1 MHARTWL
8 TLASIPLVGV
18 FSWPVLQPQAVL
30 KPKAAATSQDPLA
43 GLADIQDVLGLV
55 QQNYVDNPDMERVVG
70 GGIQAVLERA
80 HPLNSLLTAEDL
92 RAGDPGPADA
102 GFRYVKRGSGGL
114 YAQVTAVI
122 PGGPGAQA
130 GLLVGDVI
138 RKVDGESVGAI
149 STFQLERK
157 LKGTEG
163 STLLLSKY
171 TTAGELTKVT
181 VTRKKLQGV
190 PLALVAE
197 KGDFRVAMADVQPGR
212 ALELS
217 KLLEGKDRSQTL
229 VLDLR
234 GTFEGSYDEAL
245 KVAALLV
252 PGSAF
257 ATYQEP
263 GRPDQI
269 QTVPAGPGL
278 GFARVAVM
286 LGSSTQGPAEVLAAC
301 LKKAGVHVVGER
313 SLGLA
318 LTRIR
323 IPLRQ
328 GGGVEIVHGRWLG
341 AGGEKLDRQGVVP
354 SQLVHAQKVDEDVL
368 PRLLEA
374 IQNPVKTPEKVN

>member
-8 TLASIPLVGV
+8 ALASIPLVGV
-18 FSWPVLQPQAVL
+18 FSLPVLQPQGVL
-30 KPKAAATSQDPLA
+30 KPKASTTSQDPLA

-55 QQNYVDNPDMERVVG
+55 QQNYVDSPDMERVVG

-114 YAQVTAVI
+114 YAQVTAVV
-122 PGGPGAQA
+122 PGGPAAQA

-138 RKVDGESVGAI
+138 RKVDGESVGLI
-149 STFQLERK
+149 STFQLERR
-157 LKGTEG
+157 LKGAEG
-163 STLLLSKY
+163 STLVLSKY

-181 VTRKKLQGV
+181 VTRRKLQSA
-190 PLALVAE
+190 PLALVPE
-197 KGDFRVAMADVQPGR
+197 KGALRVALTDLRPGR
-212 ALELS
+212 AAELS
-217 KLLEGKDRSQTL
+217 KLLEGKDRAQTL

-234 GTFEGSYDEAL
+234 GAFEGSYDEAL
-245 KVAALLV
+245 KMATLLA
-252 PGSAF
+252 PGAAF

-263 GRPDQI
+263 GHPDQV

-278 GFARVAVM
+278 GFARLGVM
-286 LGSSTQGPAEVLAAC
+286 LGASTQGPAEVLAAC
-301 LKKAGVHVVGER
+301 LKKAGAHVVGER

-318 LTRIR
+318 LTRTR

-328 GGGVEIVHGRWLG
+328 GGGVEIVHGRWMG

-354 SQLVHAQKVDEDVL
+354 SQIVRAQKPEEDVL

-374 IQNPVKTPEKVN
+374 IQNPVKTPEKAN